1 MTLTVNKDFFI
12 LYPSHIEVRSKS
24 GNTYYITLNN
34 EQTPICTC
42 KGFGYYNKCRH
53 IDEAREV
60 HNNFFVVHTPEPE
73 PELNPT
79 MLNNLAIVTGRAK
92 PLIPRRR
99 IHDVC

>member
-1 MTLTVNKDFFI
+1 MPSSKDFFI

-24 GNTYYITLNN
+24 GNTYYITLDNH
-34 EQTPICTC
+34 QTPTC

-53 IDEAREV
+53 IDGAREV
-60 HNNFFVVHTPEPE
+60 HSNFFVVYDPEPTR
-73 PELNPT
+73 ELPA
-79 MLNNLAIVTGRAK
+79 LVEENLAIVTGRAK